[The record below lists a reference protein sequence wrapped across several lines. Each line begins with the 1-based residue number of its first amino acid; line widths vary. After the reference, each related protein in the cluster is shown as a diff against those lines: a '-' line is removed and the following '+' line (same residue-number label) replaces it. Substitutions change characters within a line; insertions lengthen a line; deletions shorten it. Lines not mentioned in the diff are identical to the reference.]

1 MEFIDN
7 FFAEFVSIAW
17 GWQTALL
24 LLGAGVYF
32 SLRTK
37 LKPFRYLGYGF
48 EVLMGKHPSKDD
60 VGEVSHFRALTA
72 SLSGTIGLG
81 NIAGVAVAIR
91 LGGPG
96 AIFWMWVTAVFGIA
110 TKFFTATLSVLY
122 RETGPDGKP
131 NAGTMYIIKN
141 GLPKYMLPLAYFFA
155 IAGVIAGLP
164 AFQANQ
170 VVQLTIDL
178 YFPEVE
184 NFKYYAGAFLVI
196 VTAMVVL
203 GGLKRIANVSAWLV
217 PFMGGLYLSAV
228 LFAVLLNYDQFL
240 PAIGLIVS
248 EAFSINSAVAGGLVG
263 VILTG
268 IKRGAFSNEA
278 GIGTEALIH
287 GAAKTTNP
295 VKQGLIA
302 MTGPIFDTL
311 IMCTLTA
318 VIILISGVWQTSD
331 SAGVTLTSEAFLST
345 LGPLGPVILFVCVIS
360 FGMSTIF
367 TYSYYGS
374 ACSKF
379 LFGENSVR
387 IYQYIFIIFVFIFS
401 ITSLDLALNVIDSAF
416 AMMAI
421 PTLIASIWL
430 APKVIEQSE
439 KYFASLKK

>member
-1 MEFIDN
+1 MKW
-7 FFAEFVSIAW
+7 V
-17 GWQTALL
+17 
-24 LLGAGVYF
+24 
-32 SLRTK
+32 K
-37 LKPFRYLGYGF
+37 LVIF
-48 EVLMGKHPSKDD
+48 EHLQ
-60 VGEVSHFRALTA
+60 LA
-72 SLSGTIGLG
+72 SLEPLVLAILLVWLSLYSW
-81 NIAGVAVAIR
+81 AV
-91 LGGPG
+91 LEPF
-96 AIFWMWVTAVFGIA
+96 FWMWVTAVFGIA

-131 NAGTMYIIKN
+131 NAGTMYIIQN

-155 IAGVIAGLP
+155 FAGVIAGLP

-170 VVQLTIDL
+170 VVQLTNDL

-287 GAAKTTNP
+287 GAAKQQQICQTRTN
-295 VKQGLIA
+295 
-302 MTGPIFDTL
+302 
-311 IMCTLTA
+311 
-318 VIILISGVWQTSD
+318 
-331 SAGVTLTSEAFLST
+331 
-345 LGPLGPVILFVCVIS
+345 
-360 FGMSTIF
+360 
-367 TYSYYGS
+367 SYDR
-374 ACSKF
+374 A
-379 LFGENSVR
+379 
-387 IYQYIFIIFVFIFS
+387 
-401 ITSLDLALNVIDSAF
+401 
-416 AMMAI
+416 
-421 PTLIASIWL
+421 
-430 APKVIEQSE
+430 
-439 KYFASLKK
+439 YF